1 MSARVISGLAS
12 TELVIA
18 PTPSAHFAAGG
29 ISKLGPL
36 AAAAGGARAMII
48 TDAGMLATPVIDAVL
63 TSLADA
69 GVTSTVFSGVHAN
82 PTTDDLAAGADA
94 IASAGAPAD
103 AVLVAVGGGSS
114 IDAAKGIALA
124 AVNPERGRDLD
135 YKNRFAAR
143 GLPIVAVPPTPG
155 PGAGTKA
162 LAGGPHP
169 PTHREIFP

>member
-94 IASAGAPAD
+94 IASAGGP
-103 AVLVAVGGGSS
+103 
-114 IDAAKGIALA
+114 
-124 AVNPERGRDLD
+124 PH
-135 YKNRFAAR
+135 R
-143 GLPIVAVPPTPG
+143 GLGELGVWSRT
-155 PGAGTKA
+155 
-162 LAGGPHP
+162 
-169 PTHREIFP
+169 

>member
-36 AAAAGGARAMII
+36 AAAAGGDRAMII

-63 TSLADA
+63 ASLADA

-94 IASAGAPAD
+94 IASAGAPAP
-103 AVLVAVGGGSS
+103 AGLVGGRGGSS
-114 IDAAKGIALA
+114 IDAAQGTS
-124 AVNPERGRDLD
+124 
-135 YKNRFAAR
+135 
-143 GLPIVAVPPTPG
+143 VASLETPPG
-155 PGAGTKA
+155 PDLEFKKHVS
-162 LAGGPHP
+162 AGG
-169 PTHREIFP
+169 